1 MSEGED
7 HQVPL
12 PEYRPASFHALWKLL
27 GESDSSLEWL
37 EVAVRELLRQHRDDG
52 TPAATALAQRHA
64 VKVNDLNVDALKSH
78 WARLQITTVAQYLEL
93 FLDNYRVEIP
103 RQVRSRSNKEDLVT
117 YTLDVFKA
125 KKASVGELQCGLVD
139 YYRKVRNHLVHD
151 PAAEDPKMLTRQ
163 AEELRKVIETTS
175 TPYRSLVAPNPPA
188 AVSFDDFVLFSRALK
203 DFSKGLCSSVFLTDE
218 ELRAKILANCSLL
231 SSLRKQNASER
242 QRKILANYVRQHFG
256 FRLRA
261 EAIAE
266 GFLHEGLLAQR

>member
-139 YYRKVRNHLVHD
+139 
-151 PAAEDPKMLTRQ
+151 
-163 AEELRKVIETTS
+163 
-175 TPYRSLVAPNPPA
+175 
-188 AVSFDDFVLFSRALK
+188 
-203 DFSKGLCSSVFLTDE
+203 
-218 ELRAKILANCSLL
+218 
-231 SSLRKQNASER
+231 
-242 QRKILANYVRQHFG
+242 
-256 FRLRA
+256 
-261 EAIAE
+261 
-266 GFLHEGLLAQR
+266 